1 MDVVLLDFFGTL
13 VDYSPSRVEQGYER
27 SHQLLLRYGL
37 ELGYAEFLA
46 RWSDISAAF
55 DAVSDLDDQEFSM
68 HQLGAA
74 FLADVLGHSPADHE
88 VDELVTTYLAEW
100 NTGVTPIAGVAEVL
114 AHLAHDHRLAV
125 VTNTHHPSL
134 VPDHLD
140 ALGVSP
146 HIEVV
151 ITSVEV
157 GWRKP
162 HPTIYRAALEAMQA
176 DLTTSTFVG
185 DTRIPD
191 YDGPRAMGMHALLI
205 DPGRNHDVPEAHR
218 LDSVLDLPE
227 RLSRR
232 A

>member
-27 SHQLLLRYGL
+27 SHQLLVRWGL

-46 RWSDISAAF
+46 RWSDIAAVF
-55 DAVSDLDDQEFSM
+55 DAVSDVDDQEFSM

-74 FLADVLGHSPADHE
+74 FLTEVLGHSPADHE
-88 VDELVTTYLAEW
+88 VDELVTTYLDEW
-100 NTGVTPIAGVAEVL
+100 NSGVTPIPGVADTL
-114 AHLAHDHRLAV
+114 ADLAHDHRLAV

-134 VPDHLD
+134 VPEHLD
-140 ALGVSP
+140 AMGASP

-162 HPTIYRAALEAMQA
+162 HPAIYRAALEAMQA
-176 DLTTSTFVG
+176 DPATSTFVG

-205 DPGRNHDVPEAHR
+205 DPDWSHHIPEGHR
-218 LDSVLDLPE
+218 LDSVLDVQA
-227 RLSRR
+227 RLRP
-232 A
+232 

>member
-27 SHQLLLRYGL
+27 SHQLLVRWGL
-37 ELGYAEFLA
+37 ELGYAEFLT
-46 RWSDISAAF
+46 RWSDIAAGF
-55 DAVSDLDDQEFSM
+55 DAASDLEDQEFSM
-68 HQLGAA
+68 HELGAA
-74 FLADVLGHSPADHE
+74 FLTEVFGHSPAGHE
-88 VDELVTTYLAEW
+88 VDQLVTTYLDEW
-100 NTGVTPIAGVAEVL
+100 NTGVTPIAGVADAL

-134 VPDHLD
+134 VPEHLD
-140 ALGVSP
+140 AMGVSP
-146 HIEVV
+146 HLEVV

-162 HPTIYRAALEAMQA
+162 HPAIYRAALEAMQA
-176 DLTTSTFVG
+176 DPATSTFVG

-191 YDGPRAMGMHALLI
+191 YDGPREMGMHALLI
-205 DPGRNHDVPEAHR
+205 DPGRNHDVPEEHR
-218 LDSVLDLPE
+218 LNSVRDLPE